1 MNRKVIFPGSFDPFT
16 LGHYNVL
23 YRLKD
28 LFDEVYIAV
37 AVNLEKKPMFSL
49 EERKYM
55 IEDIVRDNKFD
66 NIHVVAFEG
75 LVTEF
80 MKKHNIKILAR
91 GLRDSEDLSHESRI
105 SRMNKILYPEMETVF
120 LHTAEEF
127 AYISS
132 SLIKEILRF
141 DGPING
147 LVPDVLVNY
156 IESKK
161 C

>member
-1 MNRKVIFPGSFDPFT
+1 MSRKVIFPGSFDPLT

-23 YRLKD
+23 FRLKD

-49 EERKYM
+49 DERKYM
-55 IEDIVRDNKFD
+55 IENIVSNSKFD
-66 NIHVVAFEG
+66 NIYVVAFEG
-75 LVTEF
+75 LVTDF
-80 MKKHNIKILAR
+80 MKKHDIKILAR

-147 LVPDVLVNY
+147 LVPDVLVDY
-156 IESKK
+156 IENKK